1 MIRKDDLM
9 SGLPQ
14 EKNFA
19 TCYEIDEGDSEMR
32 SLAKLKRLLR
42 WDDDEENEKSLKSGF
57 TILKYA
63 VMQNNPNC
71 VRKLLRDSRENMSS
85 RKRAK
90 FVESSMSRDLL
101 AYASGVHVKG
111 TTNLMHAMVRLL
123 FRIT

>member
-1 MIRKDDLM
+1 
-9 SGLPQ
+9 
-14 EKNFA
+14 
-19 TCYEIDEGDSEMR
+19 MR